1 MNTKTNKILIRVDG
15 HKRIGMGHIYEMLQL
30 SRYMNKHYGAEV
42 VFITRNN
49 EAALNLILNDQF
61 EYYALPFNISRK
73 REIEEIRRIINIE
86 NPSVLILDL
95 LRIYHDN
102 DYMVRIRSRK
112 DLNIIVFTNTHSK
125 KPINAD
131 IVFSLSLC
139 QDEAYYAND
148 KSNKYY
154 FGFDYIILPE
164 EYLTINGKDYHK
176 QKVERVMLCMGGS
189 DHNNLTFRILK
200 ATDASNHK
208 FEYDLILNSSFFKKE
223 YVDSFVNKL
232 NHKVNVH
239 YDIKGICSI
248 LHKSDMAITAGGNTH
263 IERMCS
269 GVPGIV
275 ISQLKH
281 QEKSVRKITEYGAT
295 INLGSHKQVSDNEIL
310 KTFDSLIEN
319 SEKRARLVDRGRKL
333 VDGQGIKRV
342 SRIIDRFVKIKENE

>member
-1 MNTKTNKILIRVDG
+1 MNTKTDKILIRVDG
-15 HKRIGMGHIYEMLQL
+15 HKRIGMGHIYEMLLL
-30 SRYMNKHYGAEV
+30 SNYMIKHYDVDV

-49 EAALNLILNDQF
+49 EAALNLIRNDQIG
-61 EYYALPFNISRK
+61 YYALPFNISRK
-73 REIEEIRRIINIE
+73 QEIEEIRRIINIE
-86 NPSVLILDL
+86 NPAVLILDL

-102 DYMVRIRSRK
+102 DYMAGIRARK

-131 IVFSLSLC
+131 IVFSLSLY
-139 QDEAYYAND
+139 QDEAYYTND

-154 FGFDYIILPE
+154 LGFDYIILPE

-176 QKVERVMLCMGGS
+176 QEVERVMICMGGS

-208 FEYDLILNSSFFKKE
+208 FDYDLILNSSFFKKVF
-223 YVDSFVNKL
+223 VDIFIKNL
-232 NHKVNVH
+232 NHKVNIH
-239 YDIKGICSI
+239 YDIKGICNV
-248 LHKSDMAITAGGNTH
+248 LDEADMAVTAGGNTH

-319 SEKRARLVDRGRKL
+319 SKRRARLVDRGRKL
-333 VDGQGIKRV
+333 IDGQGIKRV
-342 SRIIDRFVKIKENE
+342 SQIIDWVVNDKGE